1 MPKGNPKPIASDK
14 YQKKA
19 GYKVKGFKLKG
30 DVADRF
36 EQACDEAGVSQAAQI
51 TKLMEDFIASV
62 KKGDTGTHTGD
73 NMLSPKET

>member
-1 MPKGNPKPIASDK
+1 MPKGEPSKNTVRVEK

-36 EQACDEAGVSQAAQI
+36 AAACDEAGVSQAAKI
-51 TKLMEDFIASV
+51 TELMEGFI
-62 KKGDTGTHTGD
+62 
-73 NMLSPKET
+73 KEVENGKR